1 MGHAGA
7 IVQGGAGTALG
18 KIEALRGAGV
28 TVGDLP
34 GDVAEAL
41 VGFLEG

>member
-7 IVQGGAGTALG
+7 IVLGNFGTAIG
-18 KIEALRGAGV
+18 KIEALRNAGV

-34 GDVAEAL
+34 GDVADAL
-41 VGFLEG
+41 ARFLKD